1 MTHRPRDLRV
11 LPAGDPAEDPEF
23 PPGVDE
29 PPSELDRRA
38 VMKLLAAGAGL
49 AGLGS
54 IAACMEA
61 PSKRIMPRVV
71 EPPELTPGVP
81 LEYATS
87 MVLDG
92 FATGLVVTA
101 HEARPTKVEG
111 NPDHP
116 ASLGATNQLHQASI
130 LELYDPDRPRGA
142 LEAGVPT
149 SLEALLRSIARRA
162 PMPGLWFL
170 LHPQS
175 SPLGADLIDRVRARH
190 PTARFA
196 WYSAVDRRSV
206 YQGARRVFGRP
217 LEPQYRFDLAD
228 VIVSLDADFLA
239 AMANSVRWSR
249 DFANRRRLR
258 TPEDRMSRLYVA
270 EPCPS
275 PTGSLADAALPA
287 RPAEIRTLAAAILAR
302 LEGRAEGHTLS
313 PRHERWTAA
322 AAADL
327 RASRGVVVAGDR
339 QPSEVHAL
347 AHLINAAI
355 GANGTTVA
363 FTAPAVIDPLGPG
376 LSELAEEIRRGGVQT
391 LVIVEANP
399 VYSAP
404 AALDFAALLARVPE
418 TICSAVTHHETS
430 RRCRWFIP
438 LAHYLESWGD
448 ARAYDGTI
456 SMIQPLIRPMYQ
468 SATLPELL
476 AAFAGTEQPDT
487 HRMLLDRYEH
497 GDPLA
502 WQRLLQRGVV
512 TGSAPRGFVPPIQL
526 TAGDRQALV
535 APTPAEPTGDAA
547 IELAFAP
554 SHAVYDGRFAGISWL
569 QEMPKPIDKIT
580 WGNAALL
587 SPATAE
593 ALGVGDDDVVRI
605 TAGKAQVELPVFV
618 VPGHA
623 DRCATLELGYGR
635 WAATPTAEG
644 VGANVYPLRPLATPA
659 YATGAQ
665 AGVRIEPTGRRSRLA
680 RTQEHFTQY
689 GRDLAPTADLETYR
703 AQPDFTAHLWG
714 DQPTWLPDKRHGTP
728 QWAMTIDTMI
738 CSGCS
743 ACVVA
748 CQAENNVPVVGADGV
763 RRNREMHWLRIDTY
777 REDRGDRVEY
787 VHQPMLCQHC
797 EMAPCEYVCPVYA
810 TQHSPDGLNEMIY
823 NRCIGTRFC
832 SNNCPYKVRRFNFF
846 DYTEPTPAP
855 LRLQYNPNVTV
866 RARGVMEKCTY
877 CVQRIRSA
885 EIRARKANREIQP
898 GEVVTACQQACPTGA
913 IQFGQLQHEGTE
925 MVERRKQ
932 ARHYAVLHDLDTR
945 PRTAYLA
952 KISNPN
958 PRLP

>member
-1 MTHRPRDLRV
+1 MSHRKRDLRV
-11 LPAGDPAEDPEF
+11 LPPETPEF
-23 PPGVDE
+23 APGVDE
-29 PPSELDRRA
+29 PPDELDRRA

-61 PSKRIMPRVV
+61 PSKRIMPRV
-71 EPPELTPGVP
+71 EQPPELVPGVP

-87 MVLDG
+87 MVIDG
-92 FATGLVVTA
+92 FATGLLVTTY
-101 HEARPTKVEG
+101 EARPTKVEG

-116 ASLGATNQLHQASI
+116 ASLGATSQLHQASV
-130 LELYDPDRPRGA
+130 LELYDPDRPQGA

-149 SLEALLRSIARRA
+149 SLEVLLRTIARRA
-162 PMPGLWFL
+162 AMPGLWFL

-175 SPLGADLIDRVRARH
+175 SPLTEELIGRVRARH

-196 WYSAVDRRSV
+196 WYSALDRRAV
-206 YQGARRVFGRP
+206 YEGTRRVFGRP
-217 LEPQYRFDLAD
+217 LEPQYRFELAD

-239 AMANSVRWSR
+239 GMANSVRWAR
-249 DFANRRRLR
+249 DFAARRRLR
-258 TPEDRMSRLYVA
+258 APEDPMSRLYIA
-270 EPCPS
+270 EPGPS
-275 PTGSLADAALPA
+275 PTGSLADHALAA
-287 RPAEIRTLAAAILAR
+287 RPTELRGIAAAILAR
-302 LEGRAEGHTLS
+302 LEGRADDHALS
-313 PRHERWTAA
+313 PRQRRWVDA

-327 RASRGVVVAGDR
+327 RAGRGLVVAGER
-339 QPSEVHAL
+339 QPAEVHAL
-347 AHLINAAI
+347 AHLINEAI
-355 GANGTTVA
+355 GAHGTTVV

-376 LSELAEEIRRGGVQT
+376 LPELAEAIRRGAVQT
-391 LVIVEANP
+391 LVIAEANP

-404 AALDFAALLARVPE
+404 PELDFAALLARVPE
-418 TICSAVTHHETS
+418 TICSAVAHNETS
-430 RRCRWFIP
+430 RRCRWFVP

-468 SATLPELL
+468 SATLPDLL
-476 AAFAGTEQPDT
+476 AAFAGTERPDT
-487 HRMLLDRYEH
+487 HRMLLDRYAH
-497 GDPLA
+497 ADPLA

-512 TGSAPRGFVPPIQL
+512 DGDVPRGEAPQVQL
-526 TAGDRQALV
+526 AVADRQALV
-535 APTPAEPTGDAA
+535 APVAAAPTDDAA
-547 IELAFAP
+547 LELSFAP
-554 SHAVYDGRFAGISWL
+554 SHAVHDGRFAGISWL
-569 QEMPKPIDKIT
+569 QEMPKPIHKIT

-587 SPATAE
+587 SPATAA
-593 ALGVGDDDVVRI
+593 ALGVRTDDVVRI
-605 TAGKAQVELPVFV
+605 TIGKTRVELPVYV

-623 DRCATLELGYGR
+623 ERCVTLELGYGR

-659 YATGAQ
+659 YAIGAR
-665 AGVRIEPTGRRSRLA
+665 VVPTGRRSPLA
-680 RTQEHFTQY
+680 QTQQHFTQDR
-689 GRDLAPTADLETYR
+689 RDIAPSAELETYR
-703 AQPDFTAHLWG
+703 AKPDLTAHLWG
-714 DQPTWLPDKRHGTP
+714 ELPTWLPDRLHGTP

-748 CQAENNVPVVGADGV
+748 CQAENNVPVVGAAGV

-777 REDRGDRVEY
+777 REQQGDRVAY

-797 EMAPCEYVCPVYA
+797 ELAPCEYVCPVYA
-810 TQHSPDGLNEMIY
+810 TQHSPDGLNEMVY

-832 SNNCPYKVRRFNFF
+832 SNNCPYKVRRFNWF
-846 DYTEPTPAP
+846 DFTQDTPNT

-877 CVQRIRSA
+877 CVQRIRAA
-885 EIRARKANREIQP
+885 EIRARKANREILP

-913 IQFGQLQHEGTE
+913 IQFGQLQHEETE
-925 MVERRKQ
+925 MVKWRKQ
-932 ARHYAVLHDLDTR
+932 PRHYAVLHDLNTR

-952 KISNPN
+952 KITNPK